1 MTVVWIK
8 YVSDK
13 ICVRLYKCSRKI
25 ALLVSDRQKENVEC
39 WLTLTHTRTQEH
51 RHIHIYTCTH
61 THIHTHTHTYT
72 HVHTH
77 TRTHTYI
84 KSNREWRKRET
95 KQGLK
100 DDGNSIGEE
109 KRSAVSFKMR
119 RKEKDP
125 YCELVSECLRA

>member
-1 MTVVWIK
+1 MLVNTYTHK
-8 YVSDK
+8 N
-13 ICVRLYKCSRKI
+13 SR
-25 ALLVSDRQKENVEC
+25 AQA
-39 WLTLTHTRTQEH
+39 
-51 RHIHIYTCTH
+51 H
-61 THIHTHTHTYT
+61 THIHMHTYTHTHTYT
-72 HVHTH
+72 HIH